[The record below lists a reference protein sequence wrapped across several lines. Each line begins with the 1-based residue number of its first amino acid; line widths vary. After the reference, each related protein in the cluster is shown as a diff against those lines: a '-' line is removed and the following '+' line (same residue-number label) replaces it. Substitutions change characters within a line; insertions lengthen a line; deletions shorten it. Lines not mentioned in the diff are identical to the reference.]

1 MKRAMLTSIFLFCL
15 SVGAFATNDFNAV
28 IQKYDSLYQMG
39 KYEQLIKELIPMLN
53 SDALNSYENVSQK
66 GIIYI
71 NKLIA
76 DSYRMLEMY
85 TNAYAWYWEN
95 EEGHFDNYAKYCN
108 LLLNRISVIKGIEEK
123 KPTNSVFQH
132 YTGGAGPN
140 PPHEGSLMIILG
152 QLLNTNELVQKKTY
166 LREWASYDKNND
178 WVTSLTKF
186 CADDLTLDNLKSIVQ
201 KDDFATAMTYAG
213 LSLEISGNISQAR
226 ELYTQVLKEKSDK
239 IETLLAANRMGL
251 FALKMIFYNKEGDY
265 ANLPIIYASKVSSAK
280 LEAPRLYSAKN
291 LIDDDPSTTW
301 VPVGKNSQIGEWV
314 EISFDEPVQINS
326 LTLTNGFARNDVTFK
341 NNNRIKTATLEF
353 SDGSKLKITLEDTM
367 KPQIIKVNKRS
378 RKVKLII
385 DEVYKGV
392 KYDDT
397 CLSGIEIDF
406 KH

>member
-1 MKRAMLTSIFLFCL
+1 
-15 SVGAFATNDFNAV
+15 
-28 IQKYDSLYQMG
+28 
-39 KYEQLIKELIPMLN
+39 
-53 SDALNSYENVSQK
+53 
-66 GIIYI
+66 
-71 NKLIA
+71 
-76 DSYRMLEMY
+76 
-85 TNAYAWYWEN
+85 
-95 EEGHFDNYAKYCN
+95 
-108 LLLNRISVIKGIEEK
+108 
-123 KPTNSVFQH
+123 
-132 YTGGAGPN
+132 
-140 PPHEGSLMIILG
+140 
-152 QLLNTNELVQKKTY
+152 
-166 LREWASYDKNND
+166 
-178 WVTSLTKF
+178 
-186 CADDLTLDNLKSIVQ
+186 
-201 KDDFATAMTYAG
+201 
-213 LSLEISGNISQAR
+213 
-226 ELYTQVLKEKSDK
+226 
-239 IETLLAANRMGL
+239 MGL

-265 ANLPIIYASKVSSAK
+265 ANLPTIYASKVSSAK

-367 KPQIIKVNKRS
+367 NPQIIKVNKRS